1 MQVRSHA
8 QRRGWEGREEN
19 EQQARIGPLEE
30 ETMERSLLAAVSGI
44 DANQT
49 WLDTIANNI
58 ANVNTTGF
66 KQSSVY
72 FEDLLSQQIAGA
84 TAPTV
89 TQAGIN
95 SVAVGTGTLVGA
107 INTNFAEGTLQQ
119 TGNPNDV
126 AIQGNGFI
134 VANQNGAVTYTRDGH
149 LLLDANGNLST
160 AEGGLV
166 QGWQAVNGVVN
177 TNATTTNLTVPVGS
191 QVPAQQ
197 TQNMNLTGNLNPND
211 PTGTAVTM
219 TMTAYDQLGDPI
231 PITLTFTK
239 TATPDQWTMQGT
251 AVTSKN
257 FSNTTKNLFAAA
269 QTVVFNPN
277 GTLASVN
284 GVAATANTPL
294 VDPTQL
300 AAADGFP
307 NALNIDFPGT
317 AQPGSLTQFA
327 SPDSAQFASQDGF
340 APGTLAGYSISSTG
354 VITGQYTNGMTQAIG
369 QIALGVFG
377 NPTGLTNVGNN
388 MFAATPNSGAALV
401 GTAGT
406 GGRGTLVG
414 GAVESSNVDLGRQLT
429 DMVMA
434 QTAYQANTKVVSTS
448 ALVLQSLVNM
458 A

>member
-1 MQVRSHA
+1 
-8 QRRGWEGREEN
+8 
-19 EQQARIGPLEE
+19 
-30 ETMERSLLAAVSGI
+30 MERSLLAAVSGI

-66 KQSSVY
+66 KQDSVY

-107 INTNFAEGTLQQ
+107 IDPNFAEGTLQQ
-119 TGNPNDV
+119 TGNPDDV
-126 AIQGNGFI
+126 AIQGNGFL
-134 VANQNGAVTYTRDGH
+134 VADQNGAVTYTRDGH

-160 AEGGLV
+160 AEGGLI
-166 QGWQAVNGVVN
+166 QGWQAVNGVIN
-177 TNATTTNLTVPVGS
+177 TNGAIGNLVIPVGA
-191 QVPAQQ
+191 QIPAKQ
-197 TQNMNLTGNLNPND
+197 TQNMDLTGNLNPND
-211 PTGTAVTM
+211 PAGTVVTM
-219 TMTAYDQLGDPI
+219 TMTAYDELGDAV

-239 TATPDQWTMQGT
+239 TATADQWTMQGT
-251 AVTSKN
+251 ATTSAN

-269 QTVVFNPN
+269 QTVTFNAN
-277 GTLASVN
+277 GTLNTVN
-284 GVAATANTPL
+284 GTAVGANAPFA
-294 VDPTQL
+294 DPTQL

-307 NALNIDFPGT
+307 NALNIVFPGT
-317 AQPGSLTQFA
+317 AQPGALTQFA
-327 SPDSAQFASQDGF
+327 SPDTAEFASQDGF
-340 APGTLAGYSISSTG
+340 ATGTLAGYSISSTG
-354 VITGQYTNGMTQAIG
+354 VITGQYTNGESQAIG
-369 QIALGVFG
+369 QIALANFA

-388 MFAATPNSGAALV
+388 MWAATPNSGAALV

-406 GGRGTLVG
+406 AGRGTLVG